1 MKKKI
6 KWSELFNDNNFK
18 YNTESK
24 KLKNITAYKLAK
36 IIYPDLNQKKFKKI
50 SNFIIKNIEIKKNN
64 KLLDFGSG
72 NGAFLS
78 FFKNKVKKLYSL
90 ELSKNLI
97 KFQKRFLQNTLY
109 TLTNPYNINF
119 YKKIKNNYIDTTL
132 SCSVFHYF
140 HTESYCCRKAL
151 ESE

>member
-97 KFQKRFLQNTLY
+97 SFQNSLAEHKGSILSPASFIMNEKTVFLPCEL
-109 TLTNPYNINF
+109 IE
-119 YKKIKNNYIDTTL
+119 KNYPMA
-132 SCSVFHYF
+132 V
-140 HTESYCCRKAL
+140 
-151 ESE
+151 SELRV

>member
-6 KWSELFNDNNFK
+6 KWNQLFNDNNFK

-72 NGAFLS
+72 NGAFLF
-78 FFKNKVKKLYSL
+78 FFKNKVK
-90 ELSKNLI
+90 N
-97 KFQKRFLQNTLY
+97 Y
-109 TLTNPYNINF
+109 T
-119 YKKIKNNYIDTTL
+119 
-132 SCSVFHYF
+132 H
-140 HTESYCCRKAL
+140 
-151 ESE
+151 